1 MTKEIKGNVNE
12 TVEAPKKKRGR
23 PSKAE
28 IEARKQAAELDAI
41 KVAEESKPSKE
52 STIVEAMV
60 TELEAEQKAE
70 PKAEAT
76 QLDMESILAGFDSVR
91 AEIKEVEGQTKGQRL
106 EDAVQNLDGV
116 TLEERFNAE
125 GLRVLYDGKGESYE
139 NIYYSLLPYLDILK
153 ADKFKDHS
161 SAYKALR
168 KEIKGYSPAQWKR
181 YLDASKGE
189 IILIGKDRGK
199 TALFIKPDSE
209 LVLPSKDGGAMKLTQ
224 DNWADKP
231 LMVFTNGGR
240 ATKVG
245 HYLGMRFNLRGD
257 YRERTATQKY
267 QEDRFVNRHW
277 IVLCDNWEDEMCVRT
292 RTGNMYPIQNIDLS
306 EGWGTLLNEIQNRA
320 I

>member
-28 IEARKQAAELDAI
+28 LEARKQAAELDAI

-52 STIVEAMV
+52 SAIVNAMVEAV
-60 TELEAEQKAE
+60 EQEAE
-70 PKAEAT
+70 PKAEAPK
-76 QLDMESILAGFDSVR
+76 QLDMESILAGFDTVR
-91 AEIKEVEGQTKGQRL
+91 AEIKEAEGNTKGERL
-106 EDAVQNLDGV
+106 EDAVQNLTAV

-153 ADKFKDHS
+153 ADKYKDHS
-161 SAYKALR
+161 SAYKAMR
-168 KEIKGYSPAQWKR
+168 KEIKGYSPAQWKK
-181 YLDASKGE
+181 YLDASQGE

-199 TALFIKPDSE
+199 TALFIKPDSQ
-209 LVLPSKDGGAMKLTQ
+209 LILPSKDGGALVLTQ
-224 DNWADKP
+224 DNWADRP

-277 IVLCDNWEDEMCVRT
+277 IVLCDNWEDEMCTRT
-292 RTGNMYPIQNIDLS
+292 RTGNMHPIQNIDLS
-306 EGWGTLLNEIQNRA
+306 GGWGTLLNEIQNHA